1 MRLFGFDIT
10 RPPAQQSKA
19 LQTVDAGR
27 GGWFPLTQTIHE
39 PFTGAWQTN
48 TGLAAEDCFS
58 YWAVLRCINIIASD
72 IAKLELKLLRE
83 SGDVDEEA
91 DSPAFSPVLRTPNH
105 FQNSLQFFQ
114 SWMES
119 KLTRGNTY
127 VLKERDN
134 RDVVTALYV
143 LDPWRVR
150 PLVSDADGSVFY
162 ELQQDYLNQVQ
173 TSIVAAPASEV
184 IHDRWN
190 TLYHPLCGLSP
201 LHAAGL
207 TAGMGK
213 KIQNNST
220 VFFNN
225 ASMPSG
231 MLLAPERISDDQAK
245 RLKDHWEVNYGALQA
260 GKVVALGGGLEFKPL
275 RMTSQDSQLIEQL
288 KWTDSTIAGAFGVP
302 AYMINAGTAPAYNNV
317 DALSTQYFTQCL
329 QVHIKSIEKCL
340 NAGLGLVDAGYSVQF
355 ELDDLLRMDTASLVT
370 TLQNAIKGI
379 ITANEAR
386 KKLGY
391 GPKPGCDTVLTQQQ
405 NVSVENASN
414 QEIKP
419 TPAPGQGPQGQGP
432 GAQPADGN
440 PPSIDAV
447 QAARALLAIHK
458 GLNHAGH

>member
-1 MRLFGFDIT
+1 MRLFGFDIS
-10 RPPAQQSKA
+10 RARAPESKA
-19 LQTVDAGR
+19 LSMVDAGR
-27 GGWFPLTQTIHE
+27 GGWFPLTPFVNE
-39 PFTGAWQTN
+39 PFPGAWQSNVAWKT
-48 TGLAAEDCFS
+48 EDTFS

-72 IAKLELKLLRE
+72 IAKLEIKLMEYNE
-83 SGDVDEEA
+83 SDVATETTSA
-91 DSPAFSPVLRTPNH
+91 AFSPVLSKPNH
-105 FQNSLQFFQ
+105 FQNRVQFFQ

-119 KLTRGNTY
+119 KLACGNTY
-127 VLKERDN
+127 VLKQRDN

-150 PLVSDADGSVFY
+150 PLVSDSDGSVFY
-162 ELQQDYLNQVQ
+162 ELQQDQLNQVE
-173 TSIVAAPASEV
+173 TSVVAAPASEV

-190 TLYHPLCGLSP
+190 TLFHPLCGMSP
-201 LHAAGL
+201 LYAAG
-207 TAGMGK
+207 AAANMGK
-213 KIQNNST
+213 RIQNNST

-245 RLKDHWEVNYGALQA
+245 RLKDHWEQNYGVLQA

-288 KWTDSTIAGAFGVP
+288 KWTDSTIAGAFGIP

-317 DALSTQYFTQCL
+317 EALSLAYYQHAL
-329 QVHIKSIEKCL
+329 QIHIESIESCL
-340 NAGLGLVDAGYSVQF
+340 DEGLGLEAAGYSAEF

-370 TLQNAIKGI
+370 TLQNGVKGI

-391 GPKPGCDTVLTQQQ
+391 GKTAGGDTVLTQQQ
-405 NVSVENASN
+405 NVSIENAAK
-414 QEIKP
+414 QEINPK
-419 TPAPGQGPQGQGP
+419 PAPAPKP
-432 GAQPADGN
+432 PAN
-440 PPSIDAV
+440 QNAPAAIDAV

-458 GLNHAGH
+458 GLSHVGH